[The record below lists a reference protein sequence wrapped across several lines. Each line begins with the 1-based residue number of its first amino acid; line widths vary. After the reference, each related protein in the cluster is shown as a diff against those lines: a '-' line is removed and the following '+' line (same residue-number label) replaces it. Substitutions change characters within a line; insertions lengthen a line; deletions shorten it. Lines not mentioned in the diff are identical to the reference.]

1 MVYLRVN
8 ELLKEKNRSKYW
20 LVKNMESGYQSLSHL
35 INNETVSIHFSTLDK
50 LCELF
55 DCEPGDII
63 VRSKS
68 LDINKEGITKWANY

>member
-20 LVKNMESGYQSLSHL
+20 LVKNMEGGYQSLSHL
-35 INNETVSIHFSTLDK
+35 INNETISIHFSTLDK

-68 LDINKEGITKWANY
+68 LDINKEGITK

>member
-8 ELLKEKNRSKYW
+8 ELLKEKNKSKYW
-20 LVKNMESGYQSLSHL
+20 LVKNMEGGYQSLSHL
-35 INNETVSIHFSTLDK
+35 INNETISIHFSTLDK

>member
-20 LVKNMESGYQSLSHL
+20 LVKNMEGGYQSLSHL
-35 INNETVSIHFSTLDK
+35 INNETISIHFSTLDK

-68 LDINKEGITKWANY
+68 LDIDKEGMIR

>member
-20 LVKNMESGYQSLSHL
+20 LVKNMEGGYQSLSHL
-35 INNETVSIHFSTLDK
+35 INNETISIHFSTLDK

-68 LDINKEGITKWANY
+68 LDINKEGIIK

>member
-20 LVKNMESGYQSLSHL
+20 LVQNMESGYQSLSHL
-35 INNETVSIHFSTLDK
+35 IKNETVSIHFSTLDK

-68 LDINKEGITKWANY
+68 LDINKEGITK

>member
-20 LVKNMESGYQSLSHL
+20 LVKNMEGGYQSLSHL
-35 INNETVSIHFSTLDK
+35 INNETISIHFSTLDK

-68 LDINKEGITKWANY
+68 LDINKEGIIKWVNY